1 MEGIEKITARIIED
15 AEREIAAMQQETE
28 EEVNTLLAQAQTEA
42 EQESM
47 ELLVR
52 GRRAAEE
59 RRERLSSSAALE
71 CRKLELAAKQDLLQQ
86 SFDAALEELCALPQE
101 RYITLLSTLS
111 VEASSS
117 GRERMILS
125 VRDADRLGEE
135 IVKAANAALQ
145 RAGRRGEL
153 TLSQETRPIPG
164 GFILA
169 EGDVELNCA
178 FDTLVRLQ
186 REKLE
191 KEVAAILFP
200 AQ

>member
-47 ELLVR
+47 ELLIR

-59 RRERLSSSAALE
+59 RRERLSSSADME
-71 CRKLELAAKQDLLQQ
+71 CRKLELAAKQELLQQ

-101 RYITLLSTLS
+101 RYVTLLSALA

-125 VRDADRLGEE
+125 ARDADRLGEE

-145 RAGRRGEL
+145 KAGRRGEL

-178 FDTLVRLQ
+178 FDTLIRLQ

>member
-59 RRERLSSSAALE
+59 RRERLSSSADME
-71 CRKLELAAKQDLLQQ
+71 CRKLELAAKQELLQQ

-101 RYITLLSTLS
+101 RYVTLLSALA

-125 VRDADRLGEE
+125 ARDADRLGED

-145 RAGRRGEL
+145 KAGRRGEL

-178 FDTLVRLQ
+178 FDTLIQLQ

>member
-59 RRERLSSSAALE
+59 RRERLSSSADME
-71 CRKLELAAKQDLLQQ
+71 CRKLELAAKQELLQQ

-101 RYITLLSTLS
+101 RYVTLLSALA

-125 VRDADRLGEE
+125 ARDADRLGED

-145 RAGRRGEL
+145 KAGRRGEL

-178 FDTLVRLQ
+178 FDTLIRLQ

>member
-47 ELLVR
+47 ELLIR

-59 RRERLSSSAALE
+59 RRERLSSSADME
-71 CRKLELAAKQDLLQQ
+71 CRKLELAAKQELLQQ

-101 RYITLLSTLS
+101 RYATLLSALA

-125 VRDADRLGEE
+125 ARDADRLGED

-145 RAGRRGEL
+145 KAGRRGEL

-178 FDTLVRLQ
+178 FDTLIQLQ

>member
-59 RRERLSSSAALE
+59 RRERLSSSADME
-71 CRKLELAAKQDLLQQ
+71 CRKLELAAKQELLQQ
-86 SFDAALEELCALPQE
+86 SFDAALEEFCALPQE
-101 RYITLLSTLS
+101 RYVTLLSALA

-125 VRDADRLGEE
+125 ARDADRLGEE

-145 RAGRRGEL
+145 KAGRRGEL

-178 FDTLVRLQ
+178 FDTLIRLQ

>member
-47 ELLVR
+47 ELLIR

-59 RRERLSSSAALE
+59 RRERLSSSADME
-71 CRKLELAAKQDLLQQ
+71 CRKLELVAKQELLQQ

-101 RYITLLSTLS
+101 RYVTLLSALA

-125 VRDADRLGEE
+125 ARDADRLGED

-145 RAGRRGEL
+145 KAGRRGEL

-178 FDTLVRLQ
+178 FDTLIRLQ

>member
-59 RRERLSSSAALE
+59 RRERLSSSADME
-71 CRKLELAAKQDLLQQ
+71 CRKLELAAKQELLQQ
-86 SFDAALEELCALPQE
+86 SFGAALEELCALPQE
-101 RYITLLSTLS
+101 RYVTLLSALA

-125 VRDADRLGEE
+125 ARDADRLGEE

-145 RAGRRGEL
+145 KAGRRGEL

-178 FDTLVRLQ
+178 FDTLIRLQ

>member
-1 MEGIEKITARIIED
+1 MDGIEKITGRIAEDVGREIDELTAEARRQAD
-15 AEREIAAMQQETE
+15 EIAARYD
-28 EEVNTLLAQAQTEA
+28 AQAKRECEDILA
-42 EQESM
+42 
-47 ELLVR
+47 R
-52 GRRAAEE
+52 GRRNADE
-59 RRERLSSSAALE
+59 RVERLASVAQLE
-71 CRKLELAAKQDLLQQ
+71 CRKLELAAKQELLQQ

-101 RYITLLSTLS
+101 RYATLLSTLA

-125 VRDADRLGEE
+125 ARDADRLGED

-145 RAGRRGEL
+145 KAGRRGEL

-178 FDTLVRLQ
+178 FDTLIRLQ

>member
-59 RRERLSSSAALE
+59 RRERLSSSADME
-71 CRKLELAAKQDLLQQ
+71 CRKLELAAKQELLQQ
-86 SFDAALEELCALPQE
+86 SFDTALEELCALPQE
-101 RYITLLSTLS
+101 RYVTLLSALA

-125 VRDADRLGEE
+125 AKDADRLGEE
-135 IVKAANAALQ
+135 IVKAANTALQ

-153 TLSQETRPIPG
+153 TLSEETRPIPG

-200 AQ
+200 VQ

>member
-59 RRERLSSSAALE
+59 RRERLSSSADME
-71 CRKLELAAKQDLLQQ
+71 CRKLELAAKQELLQQ

-101 RYITLLSTLS
+101 RYVTLLSALA

-125 VRDADRLGEE
+125 ARDADRLGED
-135 IVKAANAALQ
+135 IVEAANAALQ
-145 RAGRRGEL
+145 KAGRRGEL

-178 FDTLVRLQ
+178 FDTLIRLQ

>member
-59 RRERLSSSAALE
+59 RRERLSSSADME
-71 CRKLELAAKQDLLQQ
+71 CRKLELAAKQELLQQ
-86 SFDAALEELCALPQE
+86 SFDAALEELCAIPQE
-101 RYITLLSTLS
+101 RYITLLPTLA

>member
-47 ELLVR
+47 ELLIR

-59 RRERLSSSAALE
+59 RRERLSSSADME
-71 CRKLELAAKQDLLQQ
+71 CRKLELAAKQELLQQ

-101 RYITLLSTLS
+101 RYVTLLSALA

-125 VRDADRLGEE
+125 AKDADRLGEE
-135 IVKAANAALQ
+135 LVKAANTALQ

-153 TLSQETRPIPG
+153 TLSEETRPIPG

>member
-59 RRERLSSSAALE
+59 RRERLSSSADME
-71 CRKLELAAKQDLLQQ
+71 CRKLELAAKQELLQQ

-101 RYITLLSTLS
+101 RYVTLLSALA

-125 VRDADRLGEE
+125 ARDADRLGED

-145 RAGRRGEL
+145 KAGRRGEL
-153 TLSQETRPIPG
+153 TLSEETRPIPG

-178 FDTLVRLQ
+178 FDTLIQLQ

>member
-47 ELLVR
+47 ELLIR

-59 RRERLSSSAALE
+59 RRERLSSSADME
-71 CRKLELAAKQDLLQQ
+71 CRKLELVAKQELLQQ

-101 RYITLLSTLS
+101 RYVTLLSALA

-125 VRDADRLGEE
+125 ARDADRLGED

-145 RAGRRGEL
+145 KAGRRGEL

-178 FDTLVRLQ
+178 FDTLIQLQ

>member
-59 RRERLSSSAALE
+59 RRERLSSSADME
-71 CRKLELAAKQDLLQQ
+71 CRKLELAAKQELLQQ
-86 SFDAALEELCALPQE
+86 SFDAALEELCALPPE
-101 RYITLLSTLS
+101 RDVTLLSALA

-125 VRDADRLGEE
+125 ARDADRLGEE
-135 IVKAANAALQ
+135 IVKAANAVLQ
-145 RAGRRGEL
+145 KAGRRGEL

-178 FDTLVRLQ
+178 FDTLIRLQ

>member
-59 RRERLSSSAALE
+59 RRERLSSSADME
-71 CRKLELAAKQDLLQQ
+71 CRKLELAAKQELLQQ

-101 RYITLLSTLS
+101 RYVTLLSALA

-125 VRDADRLGEE
+125 AKDADRLGEE
-135 IVKAANAALQ
+135 IVKAANTALQ

-153 TLSQETRPIPG
+153 TLSEETRPIPG

>member
-47 ELLVR
+47 ELLIR

-59 RRERLSSSAALE
+59 RRERLSSSADME
-71 CRKLELAAKQDLLQQ
+71 CRKLELAAKQELLQQ

-101 RYITLLSTLS
+101 RYVTLLSALA

-125 VRDADRLGEE
+125 ARDADRLGEE

-145 RAGRRGEL
+145 KAGRGGEL

-178 FDTLVRLQ
+178 FDTLIRLQ

>member
-59 RRERLSSSAALE
+59 RRERLSSSADME
-71 CRKLELAAKQDLLQQ
+71 CRKLELAAKQELLQQ

-101 RYITLLSTLS
+101 RYATLLSALA

-125 VRDADRLGEE
+125 ARDADRLGEE

-145 RAGRRGEL
+145 KAGRRGEL
-153 TLSQETRPIPG
+153 TLSEETRPIPG

>member
-59 RRERLSSSAALE
+59 RRERLSSSADME
-71 CRKLELAAKQDLLQQ
+71 CRKLELAAKQELLQQ

-101 RYITLLSTLS
+101 RYVTLLSALA

-125 VRDADRLGEE
+125 ARDADRLGEE

-145 RAGRRGEL
+145 KAGRRGEL

-178 FDTLVRLQ
+178 FDTLIQLQ

>member
-47 ELLVR
+47 ELLIR

-59 RRERLSSSAALE
+59 RRERLSSSADME
-71 CRKLELAAKQDLLQQ
+71 CRKLELAAKQELLQQ

-101 RYITLLSTLS
+101 RYVTLLSALA

-125 VRDADRLGEE
+125 ARDADRLGEE